1 MGEGTSLAGSPSGQ
15 GPAEQV
21 AELDRNNGN
30 AATATLVAPPQPSP
44 AAAPEAKRPAHLA
57 YNPALDG
64 IRGLALSSV
73 LLYHGYAGDWFK
85 GSFLAVSTFF
95 TLSGFLITSLL
106 LTEHARS
113 GGIALSSFY
122 ARRLRRL
129 LPAPAATLAV
139 VAISAVLTNEQWE
152 RPLGGDVFAAGLH
165 VGPFAC
171 TGTVM
176 LPADPFEKPGSN
188 AILSR
193 RILPVRDATV
203 RCLDPAIGLPD
214 EHSPLVFVHVTGLEA
229 LVIDRTST
237 G

>member
-1 MGEGTSLAGSPSGQ
+1 MGRSKTEAVETRAAMRVLTRSRMIDGTFVSSKPSLDASWGVQWGS
-15 GPAEQV
+15 
-21 AELDRNNGN
+21 D
-30 AATATLVAPPQPSP
+30 TATFLYRLEDAAVATFAGVGDGLRGTVAVGVEQLLAAIVRDP
-44 AAAPEAKRPAHLA
+44 AVAQTTVE
-57 YNPALDG
+57 
-64 IRGLALSSV
+64 
-73 LLYHGYAGDWFK
+73 
-85 GSFLAVSTFF
+85 
-95 TLSGFLITSLL
+95 
-106 LTEHARS
+106 E
-113 GGIALSSFY
+113 Y
-122 ARRLRRL
+122 ARR
-129 LPAPAATLAV
+129 AKFTV
-139 VAISAVLTNEQWE
+139 
-152 RPLGGDVFAAGLH
+152 AAGLH